1 LGDQRRLLDAPGLGA
16 FAVMLLLASLF
27 PGSPAGAADPVCEQV
42 WDRLAHWSEQEAEK
56 GLTTSRLAT
65 LQELIPLFSECTEA
79 GLVEHE
85 GMGSDAG
92 RWRDLVEVYFDSDD
106 VERVICLMESE
117 SGGNP
122 NARNQSSG
130 ASGLMQVMPGWADL
144 FGYTPDDLFDPTVN
158 LWIASQIRR
167 DQGWAAWTPYQ
178 RGSCR

>member
-1 LGDQRRLLDAPGLGA
+1 
-16 FAVMLLLASLF
+16 
-27 PGSPAGAADPVCEQV
+27 
-42 WDRLAHWSEQEAEK
+42 
-56 GLTTSRLAT
+56 
-65 LQELIPLFSECTEA
+65 
-79 GLVEHE
+79 
-85 GMGSDAG
+85 MGSEAG